1 MAGTQVGNQAST
13 RISEIGSSSNTT
25 VLQMIPEDDIS
36 GGLSQSS
43 RACDLIQIIIVSLW
57 FRMTE
62 YKLGTRKEI
71 VPV

>member
-13 RISEIGSSSNTT
+13 SNSEIGSSSNTT

-36 GGLSQSS
+36 GGLSQSA
-43 RACDLIQIIIVSLW
+43 RGCDLIQIIVSLW